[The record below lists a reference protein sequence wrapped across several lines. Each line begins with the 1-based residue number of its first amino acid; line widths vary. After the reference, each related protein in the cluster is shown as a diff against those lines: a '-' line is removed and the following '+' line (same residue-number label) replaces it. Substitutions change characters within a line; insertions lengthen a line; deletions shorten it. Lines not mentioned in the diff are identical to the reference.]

1 MKKFVSFLLLILFF
15 GNFSIFAQG
24 VTDATVEGKVIN
36 NEGKVIPGA
45 TIILTH
51 VPTGT
56 EYAVMSRENGYFS
69 IPNVKIGGPY
79 TLVAKFISH
88 KDYTAE
94 NIYLSLNQTY
104 KANVTLY
111 SETQNLDEVT
121 ILYNKSDEMNSG
133 KTGSVTFVDSKQIR
147 MMPTISGSQQDL
159 TRLTPESNGNSF
171 GGRNNLYN
179 NFSLDGSIFNNSFGL
194 DYATPGGQADAQP
207 VSIEAIDQ
215 MQVSLAPF
223 NVTEGGF
230 TGAGINVV
238 TKSGTNDFKFMLYE
252 YFRNNKMIGNK
263 VGDVVSENF
272 DYLNNRYGIN
282 VGGPIIKNKLFFFV
296 NYEGVRQNR
305 MAHGFVADDGTN
317 SGDNVTSVSK
327 TDIED
332 VRQHLIDAW
341 GYDPG
346 AFEGY
351 NHEKKNDKLLLK
363 LDWNAGKKTKVKL
376 RYNYLNAFNDILPH
390 PEAVGGRGATSFRL
404 PFENS
409 SYNINNKINSVVGEV
424 NTLFSSKLSN
434 NILIGYTGFR
444 DERTPKSVPFP
455 VIDILN
461 SNGQVAITA
470 GSEMFSTHNIL
481 NQDVYQFTDNL
492 NYYLKKHTITVGVN
506 YEQFNFDNSFNL
518 FYYPWVTAFSV
529 QDFLNDNVVSFV
541 GPPTN
546 PSNVDNVVDSINT
559 NVPKNWAYVDVAQL
573 GFYVQDKFNV
583 SDKFNVTF
591 GLRADVPIYL
601 STIEKDHN
609 ITDFTGWVDENG
621 DAATVDPSEFPK
633 ANILWSPRLGFN
645 YDVKGDNTL
654 KIRGGSGIF
663 SGRIPFVWLGNQAS
677 NSKLLPGYVFQINGT
692 SENFRFPQAWKS
704 DLAVDALVGN
714 GWKLSAE
721 GIFSKDLNAVVHRNY
736 NMLPPSSNLTGTGD
750 TREIFGGF
758 NEVNIYSSSA
768 GSIGFL
774 DAGAIVLD
782 NTKKGYQY
790 TLTGKIMKSFDFGLN
805 ALVAYTYTESKD
817 LTSIPA
823 EIAAD
828 AFQRNPVAGNPNMPM
843 FSYSRYGLKHRIITS
858 LSYGVEYGKMATTFS
873 LFYEGGIG
881 NRFSYTYAGD
891 LNQDAVANND
901 LIYIPSSQSDIHI
914 GDGTGTGT
922 AASAADA
929 AAQWTALNAFIEQD
943 PYLSEHRGAIA
954 ERHGPMLPWFNT
966 VDFRLL
972 QDFNMNFGGKNH
984 ALQLTFDIMNIGN
997 LLNSKWGVRQLATT
1011 WNPITVDGLD
1021 SNNVPYFTFD
1031 TKLKKS
1037 YIDDVSLASKWQM
1050 QIGIKYYFNK

>member
-1 MKKFVSFLLLILFF
+1 MKKLINFLVLIFFIGNVSL
-15 GNFSIFAQG
+15 FAQG
-24 VTDATVEGKVIN
+24 VTDATVEGKVIDN
-36 NEGKVIPGA
+36 AGKNIPGA

-51 VPTGT
+51 TPTGT
-56 EYAVMSRENGYFS
+56 EYVLMTRENGTFS
-69 IPNVKIGGPY
+69 VPNVKIGGPY
-79 TLVAKFISH
+79 TLVVKFIGYQDAVS
-88 KDYTAE
+88 E
-94 NIYLSLNQTY
+94 NIFLSLNQTY
-104 KANVTLY
+104 TANVTLY
-111 SETQNLDEVT
+111 PETQNLEEVK
-121 ILYNKSDEMNSG
+121 IVYDRSDEMNSG

-159 TRLTPESNGNSF
+159 TRLTPESDGYSF

-207 VSIEAIDQ
+207 VSVEAIDQ

-230 TGAGINVV
+230 TGAGINAV

-263 VGDVVSENF
+263 VGDVNAPNY

-296 NYEGVRQNR
+296 NYEGVRQDR
-305 MAHGFVADDGTN
+305 LAHGFVADDGTN
-317 SGDNVTSVSK
+317 TGDNVTSVSK
-327 TDIED
+327 ADIEA
-332 VRQHLIDAW
+332 VQQHLINVW

-346 AFEGY
+346 AYEGY
-351 NHEKKNDKLLLK
+351 YHHKKNDKLLVK
-363 LDWNAGKKTKVKL
+363 LDWNATKKTKVKI
-376 RYNYLNAFNDILPH
+376 RYNYLNAFNDIMPH

-409 SYNINNKINSVVGEV
+409 SYNINNKINSIVGEV

-434 NILIGYTGFR
+434 NILIGYTAFR
-444 DERTPKSVPFP
+444 DKREPHSVPFP

-461 SNGQVAITA
+461 ANGQVAITA
-470 GSEMFSTHNIL
+470 GSEMFSTNNRL
-481 NQDVYQFTDNL
+481 YQDVYQFTDNL

-546 PSNVDNVVDSINT
+546 PSNVNQVVDSLNA
-559 NVPKNWAYVDVAQL
+559 NVPFNWAYIDVAQL
-573 GFYVQDKFNV
+573 GVYVQDKFNV

-591 GLRADVPIYL
+591 GLRVDLPIYL
-601 STIEKDHN
+601 SKIDEDPN
-609 ITDFTGWVDENG
+609 ITLFKGWVDENG
-621 DAATVDPSEFPK
+621 NPATVDPSKFPK
-633 ANILWSPRLGFN
+633 NNLLWSPRVGFN

-677 NSKLLPGYVFQINGT
+677 NAKMIPGYVFQINAT
-692 SENFRFPQAWKS
+692 SENFHFPQAWKS
-704 DLAVDALVGN
+704 DLAVDAFLGD
-714 GWKLSAE
+714 GWKITAE

-736 NMLPPSSNLTGTGD
+736 NMLPPTGTLSGAD
-750 TREIFGGF
+750 NRAIFSGF
-758 NEVNIYSSSA
+758 NEVNIYSSSPSA
-768 GSIGFL
+768 ISFL

-790 TLTGKIMKSFDFGLN
+790 TLTGKVSKSFAFGLN
-805 ALVAYTYTESKD
+805 LLAAYTYTKSMD
-817 LTSIPA
+817 YTSIPA

-828 AFQRNPVAGNPNMPM
+828 AFQRNPVAGNPNFPM
-843 FSYSRYGLKHRIITS
+843 FANSRYGLKHRIITAVN
-858 LSYGVEYGKMATTFS
+858 YAVEYGKMATTLS
-873 LFYEGGIG
+873 VFYEGGVG

-891 LNQDAVANND
+891 LNQDAIPNND
-901 LIYIPSSQSDIHI
+901 LIYIPANQSEIHFGTVVAGVGTEA
-914 GDGTGTGT
+914 GD
-922 AASAADA
+922 D
-929 AAQWTALNAFIEQD
+929 AAQWTALNDFIEQD
-943 PYLSEHRGAIA
+943 PYLSKHRGEIA
-954 ERHGPMLPWFNT
+954 ERHGPMLPWFNSI
-966 VDFRLL
+966 DFRLL
-972 QDFNMNFGGKNH
+972 QDFTMKVGSKNH

-1011 WNPITVDGLD
+1011 WNPITVNGLD
-1021 SNNVPYFTFD
+1021 SNNVPYFSFD
-1031 TKLKKS
+1031 TNLKKT

-1050 QIGIKYYFNK
+1050 QLGLKYYFNK